1 MMGWI
6 KRNKGELII
15 AFVPSVLI
23 IFMSTIVVRQFII
36 DRFSDLSGTDKII
49 VAYCSV
55 IAVLWLLISYS
66 ILDFKNYMQCKSD

>member
-23 IFMSTIVVRQFII
+23 ILMSTIVVRQFII
-36 DRFSDLSGTDKII
+36 DRFSDLSGTDKTI

-66 ILDFKNYMQCKSD
+66 ILDFKNYMRCKSD